1 MKRSSRR
8 SGLGDILR
16 PGIMAG
22 MAALCW
28 SGSVMAQYDEEVVAP
43 DTDRPAGPAAE
54 ETLTAEVDKVSA
66 SVGIDFSSHFVSYG
80 SDVWGGGDDFYGDE
94 RTRFIWGEVGIALT
108 DVVSF
113 TFGAWSDVNNN
124 GDDSVGGDIQEIDVY
139 GGLGF
144 DVQDFSFG
152 VTYQEW
158 YYSSE
163 TERILD
169 LSAAFDDAGLWQ
181 GGFALNPAVIWHIRL
196 EGNGAQEEGSA
207 VVASITPGFD
217 LNASAR
223 YPLTLS
229 IPIGVAFFLNDDFQG
244 GDDGGYAYS
253 FAGAT
258 LGVPLGFIPAAY
270 GEWSLAASLLYYLT
284 EEDAI
289 PNNPEENFLTGQI
302 GLALSF

>member
-1 MKRSSRR
+1 MQGSPRVGGAR
-8 SGLGDILR
+8 GIVL
-16 PGIMAG
+16 PGVVAG
-22 MAALCW
+22 VAALCG
-28 SGSVMAQYDEEVVAP
+28 SGSALAQYDENVVAP
-43 DTDRPAGPAAE
+43 DTDRPAGPATE
-54 ETLTAEVDKVSA
+54 EARSEEPDKVSA
-66 SVGIDFSSHFVSYG
+66 DIGLDFSSHFISYG
-80 SDVWGGGDDFYGDE
+80 ADVWGGGDDFYGDE

-108 DVVSF
+108 DAISF

-158 YYSSE
+158 YYSSD

-169 LSAAFDDAGLWQ
+169 LSAAFDDSGLWR

-196 EGNGAQEEGSA
+196 EGNGDQDEGSA
-207 VVASITPGFD
+207 VVASIEPGFGLID
-217 LNASAR
+217 DDR
-223 YPLTLS
+223 YPVS
-229 IPIGVAFFLNDDFQG
+229 VSFPVGVAFFLNDDFQG

-258 LGVPLGFIPAAY
+258 LGVPLGFIPADY
-270 GEWSLAASLLYYLT
+270 GEWSIAASLLYYLT
-284 EEDAI
+284 EEDDI
-289 PNNPEENFLTGQI
+289 PNNPEENFLTGKV
-302 GLALSF
+302 GLSLSF